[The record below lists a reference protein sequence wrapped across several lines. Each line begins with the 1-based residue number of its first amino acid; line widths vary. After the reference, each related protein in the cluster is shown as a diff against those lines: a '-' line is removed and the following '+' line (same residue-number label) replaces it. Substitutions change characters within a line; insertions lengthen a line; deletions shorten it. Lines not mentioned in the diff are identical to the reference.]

1 MSRFVRKSALKV
13 EHLEDRLTPTLGFDP
28 TFGSGGQ
35 ALIGSDLFFNHNHR
49 LISTLPDGDVVVA
62 TALKLDGEYNKGVL
76 KRLNSDGSLNTAF
89 GENGTVNLADQFW
102 LLDQVV
108 RPDGKIVV
116 LGTGYENMFSGGY
129 TTDVYQ
135 FNADG
140 SSDASFGT
148 NGLLRSNAS
157 SLDPCAFTKMTLVGD
172 GSVLV
177 TTGSAG
183 GFQVTKVLADG
194 TLDATFGVCGVAT
207 IAMPFD
213 SSSTTLAAVSTTPG
227 GDILIAGGCLASQ
240 VDTAA
245 DETIRVVV
253 RLSSNGQPDPNWGTN
268 GVLNL
273 ATLGW
278 TEPGGGLQ
286 SRPIGDMLVTASG
299 VLLRFPDSIMKVT
312 NGGEIDPTFG
322 ASGWLATES
331 KFSILHTDHG
341 TLMAELSD
349 GRIVFTG
356 EMAASD
362 PYDFIATVTVASA
375 TGVVE
380 QVFSFPAEVTVDA
393 LTSPTYTRIVDLLVS
408 GSDQVVVVFQA
419 NTLNSPLDYEVRIA
433 TLVDDATVPPPPVLE
448 DFPVVVVDPIEFL
461 NHVLIRVP
469 GVEAQSGVT
478 FGASQQVATPGDLT
492 GDGVVDVVRVT
503 KTNRITIIDGGHAE
517 SAGFG
522 LPTLRRRL
530 RRRVV
535 LGDRRPRRGRP
546 RRHCGVCPSG
556 RECPRD
562 RVATEFDRG
571 RADARS
577 CHHLY
582 RGRGRELSGRRSR
595 RHRQLHGFRGATCRE
610 RRARRRTAC
619 DGVRRAVASRGGS
632 DRSR

>member
-1 MSRFVRKSALKV
+1 
-13 EHLEDRLTPTLGFDP
+13 
-28 TFGSGGQ
+28 
-35 ALIGSDLFFNHNHR
+35 
-49 LISTLPDGDVVVA
+49 
-62 TALKLDGEYNKGVL
+62 
-76 KRLNSDGSLNTAF
+76 
-89 GENGTVNLADQFW
+89 
-102 LLDQVV
+102 
-108 RPDGKIVV
+108 
-116 LGTGYENMFSGGY
+116 MFSGGY

-157 SLDPCAFTKMTLVGD
+157 SLDPYAFTKMTLVGD

-194 TLDATFGVCGVAT
+194 TLDATFGVSGVAT

-213 SSSTTLAAVSTTPG
+213 SSSTTLAVVSTTPG

-240 VDTAA
+240 VDTGA

-461 NHVLIRVP
+461 NPRPHPSARRGSPIRGHVRC
-469 GVEAQSGVT
+469 
-478 FGASQQVATPGDLT
+478 FATGCD
-492 GDGVVDVVRVT
+492 
-503 KTNRITIIDGGHAE
+503 
-517 SAGFG
+517 AGR
-522 LPTLRRRL
+522 PHRRR
-530 RRRVV
+530 
-535 LGDRRPRRGRP
+535 RRGRGS
-546 RRHCGVCPSG
+546 RHQDEP
-556 RECPRD
+556 
-562 RVATEFDRG
+562 
-571 RADARS
+571 
-577 CHHLY
+577 HHDY
-582 RGRGRELSGRRSR
+582 
-595 RHRQLHGFRGATCRE
+595 
-610 RRARRRTAC
+610 
-619 DGVRRAVASRGGS
+619 
-632 DRSR
+632 